1 MLFNSIEF
9 VVFLP
14 IIFLLYWFLTN
25 KNLKV
30 QNVLIVLVSYVFCG
44 WWDRCFL
51 TLDKIIIL
59 LKNANIDIYGVTVP
73 LAPKYMP

>member
-14 IIFLLYWFLTN
+14 IVFLLYWFLAK
-25 KNLKV
+25 KNLKD
-30 QNVLIVLVSYVFCG
+30 QNVLIVLASYVFCG
-44 WWDRCFL
+44 WLDWCFL

-59 LKNANIDIYGVTVP
+59 LKNANIDIYGVSAP
-73 LAPKYMP
+73 LSPKYMP